1 VWDQPQFDFKL
12 PLQLEEHPYSL
23 ETTSSTKPFPQQRRV
38 SPSSLH
44 VPSSAGRYSPYPS
57 AGPFGASSGFVRQ
70 PSMRTPSFGPLD
82 ADVNLA
88 LDTSSSSFG
97 SSPHTAHV
105 SPVFNQPNLNALE
118 PHQTPEVSPV
128 LNSAV
133 TNHSTSHL
141 YLPAG
146 PMQFST
152 PLPLPTRPSELQ
164 AHYFNAPYLRTQQDL
179 LPNPKRL
186 KPSDDHDDSQG
197 EQLDPQE
204 QEGTRPK
211 PSVDSAQH
219 SLGHPLM
226 LPTIARGRALGARV

>member
-1 VWDQPQFDFKL
+1 MWDQPQFDFKL

-23 ETTSSTKPFPQQRRV
+23 ETTSSTRHFPQQRQIT
-38 SPSSLH
+38 PSSLH
-44 VPSSAGRYSPYPS
+44 APSSAGRYSPYPS
-57 AGPFGASSGFVRQ
+57 AVPLGASSGFVRQ

-88 LDTSSSSFG
+88 LDTSLSSFG
-97 SSPHTAHV
+97 SSSHTAHV
-105 SPVFNQPNLNALE
+105 SPVFNQSNLNALE
-118 PHQTPEVSPV
+118 PNQTPEASPV
-128 LNSAV
+128 PNSVV
-133 TNHSTSHL
+133 TIHATSHP
-141 YLPAG
+141 YLPSG

-164 AHYFNAPYLRTQQDL
+164 AHYFNAPYLRTQQDV

-197 EQLDPQE
+197 EQPDPQE
-204 QEGTRPK
+204 QEATRPK

-219 SLGHPLM
+219 SLGYQLM
-226 LPTIARGRALGARV
+226 LPTIARERALGARV